1 MGFGTSLRC
10 LKCGSEMERDLFS
23 CRMVCPTCGKN
34 WEDHVAP
41 REEWTGR
48 VEIDPDAPR
57 FTVSR
62 RGRDFLAFA
71 EKVFRHI
78 EDYTVK
84 QYGDAPNDQVEEW
97 TPEQCM
103 RQIGKYVARFES
115 NARGEQEKFRDLVK
129 VAHYAQLAWLK
140 LTRRA
145 PPA

>member
-1 MGFGTSLRC
+1 MILPLPDWMKS
-10 LKCGSEMERDLFS
+10 
-23 CRMVCPTCGKN
+23 
-34 WEDHVAP
+34 WEDPVAP
-41 REEWTGR
+41 REEWTGKI
-48 VEIDPDAPR
+48 EIDPGAPR
-57 FTVSR
+57 FTVSQ
-62 RGRDFLAFA
+62 RGRDFAEFA
-71 EKVFRHI
+71 EKVVRHI

-140 LTRRA
+140 LSRRA
-145 PPA
+145 SPA